1 LLAALAAVT
10 AAEAVL
16 AKLEEWDM
24 SPTMADLAA
33 MEYKTILQD
42 QLFIML
48 AAAAEARMALQI
60 MQAAKAA
67 AVMVDKVGVQVLLE
81 QMDSAAA
88 AVEAEARAYMVV
100 MAEMEL

>member
-10 AAEAVL
+10 AAEAAVL

-48 AAAAEARMALQI
+48 VAAAEARMALQI

-81 QMDSAAA
+81 QMDSAAEA
-88 AVEAEARAYMVV
+88 AEAEARA
-100 MAEMEL
+100 